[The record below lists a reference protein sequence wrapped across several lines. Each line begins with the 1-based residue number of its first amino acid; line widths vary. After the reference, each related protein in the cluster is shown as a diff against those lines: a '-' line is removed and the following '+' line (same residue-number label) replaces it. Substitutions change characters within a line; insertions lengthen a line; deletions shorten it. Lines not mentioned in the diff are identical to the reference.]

1 MSWIQKLHE
10 SYPNCVNVATNL
22 GVAPPWPISHFV
34 KKAHVEVVIDDT
46 GNLKRVR
53 KLEWDESSTLI
64 PATESSA
71 GRTAGITPHPLCEEL
86 GYCARDLPTRYID
99 EFISCVT
106 VTKRWADDVSKIDTP
121 NETSKWITTLI
132 SELKKLGSWCDGA
145 DNNLSDD
152 DASDSEKAPKIAAI
166 ANLVL
171 DINKATS
178 NFLATPTLSD
188 GFDDNAM
195 KLVRKF
201 NLYMRQLRSWAESDC
216 SHIKVKALLA
226 YLQKGSLWGDL
237 DAAQMFPVVSTNA
250 SSQKTKLDDDKVFV
264 RLRVESLGDP
274 CSGTWED
281 IGLVDA
287 WIKFDAKNNR
297 RVGFDMVTGQSAR
310 IAQNH
315 SKFIRFPGD
324 GAKLIS
330 ANDFGGYTFRGR
342 FTDSKDDYE
351 KQVCSV
357 GYEVSQKAHNALRWL
372 IEKQGYR
379 NDDQAI
385 VSWAVSGAAV
395 PDPFASTL
403 DLFGIT
409 AVVEPTTVADTAQ
422 SFALRLKKA
431 IAGYSSKLDPTDD
444 IVVMG
449 LDSATPGRMAIAFYR
464 ELKGSEFLERIQTW
478 HAKCAWP
485 QNFGKESKFV
495 GAPAPR
501 DIAEAAYGR
510 WDERRK
516 RVAVDDKLLKAIVER
531 LLPCI
536 IDAREIP
543 NDLVVSVCRRATNR
557 VAFKKTEADYE
568 EQWEKCLGIACA
580 LFRGYHTDR
589 SYQMAIEADR
599 ITRDYLYGRL
609 LAIADSIEG
618 YALYLTEEGKKRE
631 TTAARLMQ
639 RFADRP
645 FSTWRNIEL
654 ALGPYKSRLQAGS
667 EKSAGFL
674 AKRMRLLD
682 EIATTLDSIE
692 QRTSDVPLTGEFL
705 LGYHCQRQALR
716 PGGVTAVSEDDIVE
730 DSVTDSTSSN

>member
-1 MSWIQKLHE
+1 MSWIQKLNE

-22 GVAPPWPISHFV
+22 GIAPPWPVSHFV
-34 KKAHVEVVIDDT
+34 KKAHVEVVIDDS
-46 GNLKRVR
+46 GNFKRAR

-71 GRTAGITPHPLCEEL
+71 GRTAGIAPHPLCEEI
-86 GYCARDLPTRYID
+86 GYCARDLPARYFD
-99 EFISCVT
+99 EFTSCVT
-106 VTKRWADDVSKIDTP
+106 DTKRWADDGSKIDAP
-121 NETSKWITTLI
+121 NETSKWITTLV

-145 DNNLSDD
+145 DNSLSD
-152 DASDSEKAPKIAAI
+152 SDVENSEKMPKIAAI
-166 ANLVL
+166 ANLIF

-178 NFLATPTLSD
+178 NFLAAPDLPD

-201 NLYMRQLRSWAESDC
+201 NLYMRQLRGWAESDC
-216 SHIKVKALLA
+216 SHVKVKALLS
-226 YLQKGSLWGDL
+226 YLQKGSLWRDW
-237 DAAQMFPVVSTNA
+237 DATQVFPFVSTNA
-250 SSQKTKLDDDKVFV
+250 SGQKTKLDDDKVFV
-264 RLRVESLGDP
+264 RWRVESLGDP

-281 IGLVDA
+281 FGLVDA
-287 WIKFDAKNNR
+287 WIRFDAENNR
-297 RVGFDMVTGQSAR
+297 RVGFNMVTGQSAR

-330 ANDFGGYTFRGR
+330 ANDFSGYTFRGR
-342 FTDSKDDYE
+342 FTDSKDDYQ

-372 IEKQGYR
+372 IERQGYR

-409 AVVEPTTVADTAQ
+409 VVIESTTVADAAQ
-422 SFALRLKKA
+422 AFSLRLKKA

-444 IVVMG
+444 VVVLG
-449 LDSATPGRMAIAFYR
+449 LDSATPGRMAITFYR
-464 ELKGSEFLERIQTW
+464 ELKGSEFLERIQSW
-478 HAKCAWP
+478 HVKCAWP
-485 QNFGKESKFV
+485 QNFGKESKFI

-510 WDERRK
+510 RL
-516 RVAVDDKLLKAIVER
+516 DDKLRKSVVER

-536 IDAREIP
+536 VDGQPIP
-543 NDLVVSVCRRATNR
+543 RDLVESVTRRVCNR
-557 VAFKKTEADYE
+557 IGLESWE
-568 EQWEKCLGIACA
+568 WEKCLGIACA

-589 SYQMAIEADR
+589 IYQMAIEPDR

-618 YALYLTEEGKKRE
+618 YALYLTDEGKKRE

-654 ALGPYKSRLQAGS
+654 ALAPYKSRLQAGS
-667 EKSAGFL
+667 EKSAAFL
-674 AKRMRLLD
+674 AKRRRLLD
-682 EIATTLDSIE
+682 EVITTLDSIE
-692 QRTSDVPLTGEFL
+692 GRTSDAPLTGEFL
-705 LGYHCQRQALR
+705 LGYHCQRQAFR
-716 PGGVTAVSEDDIVE
+716 PSGAGATSEDDVVE
-730 DSVTDSTSSN
+730 DTVTETTSSN